1 MPPTCIALHFTIVRL
16 DLGYPDGILIYNITS
31 YLIFTRERQ
40 KNDPGILPA
49 AAAGER
55 GAWDGRWV
63 VGGLVIF

>member
-1 MPPTCIALHFTIVRL
+1 MPPICIALHFTIIQL

-31 YLIFTRERQ
+31 YLPANA
-40 KNDPGILPA
+40 KKMILPA

-55 GAWDGRWV
+55 GAWDERWV